1 MLFSQI
7 YLRKKTKTM
16 NENNKGV
23 GVLYFNTRDELVR
36 VDLRRVGYFKADRN
50 YTDVYFLNGYHT
62 TLPINMAALEKML
75 NSDQVKGCAVPFV
88 RIGRS
93 VIVSML
99 HIVHINLPKQE
110 LVLSDLS
117 APGVLKVGVS
127 KEALRKLKELYRQ

>member
-1 MLFSQI
+1 MDDN
-7 YLRKKTKTM
+7 R
-16 NENNKGV
+16 KGV
-23 GVLYFNTRDELVR
+23 GVLYFNTRDELIR

-50 YTDVYFLNGYHT
+50 YTDVYFLNGYHA

-75 NSDQVKGCAVPFV
+75 NIDQMKGCTVPFV

-93 VIVSML
+93 IIANMS

-117 APGVLKVGVS
+117 ASVVLKVCVS
-127 KEALRKLKELYRQ
+127 KEALRKLKDLYRR